1 MVVAIVELL
10 TLVSHL
16 GVGFNRRIIII
27 IIIIIVIIIGII
39 IVFSIIIMTLVFPW
53 D

>member
-27 IIIIIVIIIGII
+27 IIIVIIIGII
-39 IVFSIIIMTLVFPW
+39 ILFSIIIMTLVFPW